1 MAGHGA
7 NRRIRETEEG
17 RNARK
22 PGRDS
27 HREAPYPD
35 HVWKSSRPKTPALPP
50 PADVREIPRDEI
62 KRRLDDPTLL
72 LIDVLPHEAYAVEHI
87 PGATNLPLAEL
98 GTRVLQVLPDRN
110 AEIAAYCGK
119 FT

>member
-1 MAGHGA
+1 MELISPENAGA
-7 NRRIRETEEG
+7 
-17 RNARK
+17 
-22 PGRDS
+22 
-27 HREAPYPD
+27 
-35 HVWKSSRPKTPALPP
+35 PP

>member
-1 MAGHGA
+1 MEFTSPENAGA
-7 NRRIRETEEG
+7 
-17 RNARK
+17 
-22 PGRDS
+22 
-27 HREAPYPD
+27 APA
-35 HVWKSSRPKTPALPP
+35 T
-50 PADVREIPRDEI
+50 DVREISRDEI

-98 GTRVLQVLPDRN
+98 GTRALQVLPDRN

>member
-1 MAGHGA
+1 MAQTRESGRPKNGETRESPGVTA
-7 NRRIRETEEG
+7 TAERRILTMYG
-17 RNARK
+17 I
-22 PGRDS
+22 S
-27 HREAPYPD
+27 
-35 HVWKSSRPKTPALPP
+35 
-50 PADVREIPRDEI
+50 RDEI

-98 GTRVLQVLPDRN
+98 ETRALQMLPDRN
-110 AEIAAYCGK
+110 ADIAAYCGK